1 MVMFGF
7 YTDYANGWVIEN
19 EQEIYLHLNRMGWIR
34 PNAFSRMLDLGLYD
48 CAGTSMPPIAQRVM
62 DLI

>member
-34 PNAFSRMLDLGLYD
+34 PNAFSRMLDLGSYD
-48 CAGTSMPPIAQRVM
+48 CLGTSMPPIAQRVM